1 MPGKRRSNGEGTI
14 YQRQDGRWE
23 ASYRTTEGRKRSLY
37 AATQEEARRR
47 LTQAISERDRGLPAP
62 HNERQTLAAY
72 LKSWLDLVKP
82 QVRESGWIS
91 YERRVRLYLIPRL
104 GRVKLAQLSPQHVR
118 ELHAWMLS
126 ERKLSPT
133 TVNHT
138 HGVLGHALKDAQ
150 RMGLVARNVCDLID
164 PPRKNKRRATIYT
177 AEQVAQLVNALK
189 GKPIEPIIMLA
200 VSTGARL
207 GELLA
212 LKWRQVDLDRATV
225 TIHTGR
231 AEVIGGYADTEP
243 KTDAGNRT
251 VPVPV
256 RVITILREHRKEQ
269 IERRLWLGDVWQDN
283 DYVFPN
289 EIGGAQQHSVPE
301 HRFKK
306 LLARAGL
313 PHIRIHDLRHT
324 AGSLMLAQGV
334 PAPEVSRILGHA
346 SVDITYRLYAHAVP
360 QAQQQAL
367 DAMERI
373 LQG

>member
-23 ASYRTTEGRKRSLY
+23 ASYRALDGKKRSLY
-37 AATQEEARRR
+37 APTQEEARRR
-47 LTQAISERDRGLPAP
+47 LTQATSERDRGLPAP
-62 HNERQTLAAY
+62 RDERQTLATY
-72 LKSWLDLVKP
+72 LASWLAIVKT
-82 QVRESGWIS
+82 QVRESGYIS
-91 YERRVRLYLIPRL
+91 YRRRCNLYLIPCL
-104 GRVKLAQLSPQHVR
+104 GRVKLSKLSPQHVG
-118 ELHAWMLS
+118 ELHSWMFA
-126 ERKLSPT
+126 KGLSPT
-133 TVNHT
+133 TINHT

-150 RMGLVARNVCDLID
+150 RMGLVGRNVCELVD

-177 AEQVAQLVNALK
+177 AEQVAQLLKALD
-189 GKPIEPIIMLA
+189 GKPIEPIITLIVA
-200 VSTGARL
+200 TGCRL
-207 GELLA
+207 GEALA
-212 LKWRQVDLDRATV
+212 LKWREVDLDRTII

-231 AEVIGGYADTEP
+231 AEVIGGYADSEP

-251 VPVPV
+251 IPIPA
-256 RVITILREHRKEQ
+256 RVVSHLRDHRKVQ
-269 IERRLWLGDVWQDN
+269 LERRLWLGEAWEEN

-313 PHIRIHDLRHT
+313 PPIRIHDLRHT

-360 QAQQQAL
+360 QAQKQAL
-367 DAMERI
+367 EAMERI
-373 LQG
+373 LQS